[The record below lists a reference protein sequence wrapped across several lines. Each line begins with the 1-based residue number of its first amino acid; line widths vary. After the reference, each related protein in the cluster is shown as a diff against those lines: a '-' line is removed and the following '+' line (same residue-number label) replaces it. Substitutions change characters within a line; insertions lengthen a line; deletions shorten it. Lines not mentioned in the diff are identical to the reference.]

1 MAYAG
6 VRQAA
11 AQPQFEDARFDIPAQ
26 SLADALVAFASTTGL
41 EILVDDALVSGR
53 RSMEISGTFHPTI
66 ALRRIVSDPAL
77 EIRYLDSGAV
87 TLQPRR
93 TGRSPAGDNDKD
105 PYPVFS
111 AAVQA
116 ALLKQMCTYSGG
128 AANFRVAAQLWIG
141 PDGRIERSLL
151 LDSTGDRG
159 RDAEISQL
167 LTRLV
172 IGQARPADLPQ
183 PATVIVVPR
192 ASPQSAECG
201 GRRAGHAP

>member
-1 MAYAG
+1 MAGFG

-11 AQPQFEDARFDIPAQ
+11 AQPRLEESRFDIPSQ

-53 RSMEISGTFHPTI
+53 RSADISGTFHPTI

-77 EIRYLDSGAV
+77 DIRYLDSGAV
-87 TLQPRR
+87 TLQLRR
-93 TGRSPAGDNDKD
+93 NGRPGENGDD
-105 PYPVFS
+105 PFPVFS

-116 ALLKQMCTYSGG
+116 ALLRLMCTYGG

-141 PDGRIERSLL
+141 ADGRIERSLL
-151 LDSTGDRG
+151 LDSTGDRA
-159 RDAEISQL
+159 RDAEIAEL
-167 LTRLV
+167 LTRMV

-192 ASPQSAECG
+192 SSMQAAECG
-201 GRRAGHAP
+201 SRRAGQAP